1 MVLNR
6 IGLTGSTGMLGR
18 HLQAA
23 LEKTGAVVVSVS
35 RTAAASYVSACW
47 DLAEWLPLEKLDALF
62 AGVQAVI
69 HAGAMVQQSGHVDKA
84 RMFDANVRACLNL
97 GEWAISRNVPV
108 IYISG
113 AIVYADTLAPE
124 QKEDAPL
131 GGSGLGGFYG
141 FSKLLAEDVLLRLHQ
156 QGLKLAVVRP
166 TSIYGFGITADKM
179 VRRFL
184 AIAEAGGV
192 INLTQ
197 PVHDRIDLVHAA
209 DVSCAVVAILNSNCW
224 DIFNLSS
231 GSPISIK
238 ELATECISL
247 TGRGSISIS
256 GETPLGYKPQSRY
269 SLNSEWATS
278 RLGWL
283 PEIDIQ
289 QGMNMLLQGRVL
301 GPSSFPQQ
309 KRAKE

>member
-18 HLQAA
+18 HLQAT

-47 DLAEWLPLEKLDALF
+47 DLLEWLPLEKLDALF
-62 AGVQAVI
+62 AGVEAVI
-69 HAGAMVQQSGHVDKA
+69 HAGAMVQTSGHVDKA

-97 GEWAISRNVPV
+97 GEWALSRNVPV

-113 AIVYADTLAPE
+113 AIVYSDSLAPE
-124 QKEDAPL
+124 QNESAPL
-131 GGSGLGGFYG
+131 GGSGEGGFYG
-141 FSKLLAEDVLLRLHQ
+141 FSKLLAEDVLLRLQQ

-166 TSIYGFGITADKM
+166 TSIYGFGITKEKM

-192 INLTQ
+192 IELIQ
-197 PVHDRIDLVHAA
+197 PVDDRIDLVHAA
-209 DVSCAVVAILNSNCW
+209 DVSRAVVAILKRNCW
-224 DIFNLSS
+224 EIFNLSS
-231 GSPISIK
+231 GNPISIK
-238 ELATECISL
+238 DLAIECISL
-247 TGRGSISIS
+247 TGKGSILIS
-256 GETPLGYKPQSRY
+256 GETPLGYKPQSKY
-269 SLNSEWATS
+269 SLNSEQAAS

-283 PEIDIQ
+283 PEIDIR
-289 QGMNMLLQGRVL
+289 QGINMLLQGRIL
-301 GPSSFPQQ
+301 GPSPSLMR
-309 KRAKE
+309 KRGKG